1 MPRLPN
7 VGDDSGTWGG
17 ILNEYLSVSHNT
29 DGTLKFDI
37 SQNGG
42 SLKVPQFN
50 ADGNLITGD
59 WTNPE
64 NSAAFGGVGN
74 IYIPDMQGITWLTR
88 TGAPGTNIYMWEGHD
103 GVGGELIF
111 NLAWRMA
118 IIAPGPVQFGNNA
131 SVRDANYLHMVSGA
145 TSVTDPKKTS
155 KAISM
160 QTKSLVETGSPV
172 NAGSFVFAPPTPY
185 TYIIKTIGTTD
196 FTAIGASSNTVGV
209 RFVATGAG
217 SGTGT
222 ATRLIEVD
230 NSIQWQAVPVD
241 QSGDDTELRF
251 FHKGTVTGANG
262 GYNTTNGVI
271 TGADMVTFSKRG
283 VWSNGTNPSFQTLTD
298 DIVITWVVTK
308 FHNSQNAK
316 VTLGGNRTLTFSGL
330 IEGMS
335 GKLIVTQDSN
345 GSRTLTL
352 PGGSKTPNGG
362 NGIITLSSAPD
373 AVDIL
378 EWYYDGSYIYWKA
391 NLNYTG
397 AVDSDAAAFISAASV
412 TDPARQTAYN
422 NFVTGL
428 KTDGLW
434 SKLAAIWTF
443 EGTTGTTQSKDL
455 KGVYNITW
463 SGNPTHDANG
473 VTGNGTDAYGNTGL
487 KPSDFGGTND
497 QFIYLKNGTVDP
509 TDNGVFIGAV
519 TNGVARSIIDSY
531 KPGGTE
537 YIRFRAN
544 ENNTGSTF
552 TQPVSNFAGH
562 SYVNITNGT
571 TTLAGHNAWTNS
583 YASVPTGRS
592 THNLF
597 LLALNG
603 NGTTL
608 NYSNA
613 NLKIAAAGSTLTT
626 DEIVAFKARV
636 DTFLAAIGR

>member
-17 ILNEYLSVSHNT
+17 ILNDYLSVAHTS
-29 DGTLKFDI
+29 DGNLKFDI

-42 SLKVPQFN
+42 ALKVPQFDD
-50 ADGNLITGD
+50 DGNITTGD
-59 WTNPE
+59 WQNPG
-64 NSAAFGGVGN
+64 NSVAFGGVGN

-145 TSVTDPKKTS
+145 SSVTDPKKSS

-160 QTKSLVETGSPV
+160 QTKSLVESGSPIT
-172 NAGSFVFAPPTPY
+172 AGGFTATH
-185 TYIIKTIGTTD
+185 TYIINTVGTTN
-196 FTAIGASSNTVGV
+196 FVAIGASSNTVGV
-209 RFVATGAG
+209 RFTATGVG
-217 SGTGT
+217 SGDGT

-241 QSGDDTELRF
+241 QSGDDTELKF

-262 GYNTTNGVI
+262 GYNANNGVI
-271 TGADMVTFSKRG
+271 TGAEMVTFNKRG
-283 VWSNGTNPSFQTLTD
+283 VWSNGTNPAFQTLTD
-298 DIVITWVVTK
+298 GATITWTVTK
-308 FHNSQNAK
+308 FHNSQNAR
-316 VTLGGNRTLTFSGL
+316 VTLGGDRTLAFSGL
-330 IEGMS
+330 LEGMS

-362 NGIITLSSAPD
+362 NGIITLSSAAD
-373 AVDIL
+373 AVDLL
-378 EWYYDGSYIYWKA
+378 EWYYDGTYIFWK
-391 NLNYTG
+391 NSVNYT
-397 AVDSDAAAFISAASV
+397 AALDSDASAFITAASV
-412 TDPARQTAYN
+412 TDPSRQTAYN

-434 SKLAAIWTF
+434 SKFAAIWTF
-443 EGTTGTTQSKDL
+443 EGATGTTQSKDL
-455 KGVYNITW
+455 KGAYNITW
-463 SGNPTHDANG
+463 SGTPTHDASG
-473 VTGNGTDAYGNTGL
+473 VTGNGTSAYGNTGL
-487 KPSDFGGTND
+487 APSAFGGLSD
-497 QFIYLKNGTVDP
+497 QFIYIKNGTTDP
-509 TDNGVFIGAV
+509 TDNGVFIGAF
-519 TNGVARSIIDSY
+519 TTGVGRSIIDSY
-531 KPGGTE
+531 KPGATE
-537 YIRFRAN
+537 YLRFRAN
-544 ENNTGSTF
+544 ENNTGSVF
-552 TQPVSNFAGH
+552 TPPISGFTGH
-562 SYVNITNGT
+562 TYVNITNGT
-571 TTLAGHNAWTNS
+571 TTLAGHNSWTNS
-583 YASVPTGRS
+583 FASVPTGRS

-603 NGTTL
+603 NGTPS

-613 NLKIAAAGSTLTT
+613 NLKIAAVGSTLTT
-626 DEIVAFKARV
+626 DEIAAFKSRV